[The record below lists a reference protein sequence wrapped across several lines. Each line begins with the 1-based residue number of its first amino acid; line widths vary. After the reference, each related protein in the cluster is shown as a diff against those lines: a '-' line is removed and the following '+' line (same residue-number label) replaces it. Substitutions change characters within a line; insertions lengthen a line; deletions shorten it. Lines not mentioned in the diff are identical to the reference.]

1 MLRSPMY
8 GSSSLYNRI
17 LSFLHG
23 DGYEDRFQRIAARLP
38 ADAWVL
44 DVGCGTCHM
53 AALLP
58 AGMRYTGLDLNQR
71 FVADARARG
80 IDARIGDVLDVSS
93 YPEGPTAVVVSDM
106 LHHIVPHE
114 ESFLRQLGQ
123 ALRSDL
129 VICETLTT
137 GSNALQRVAG
147 LLLDNDGFNDFRA
160 RLRFHLWG
168 EFTEASLTALLNRA
182 IPAPPPRIE
191 CTENPGKVRRGMR
204 FHTLLAH
211 YQGPSGTGAE
221 AVPEQLPGAV
231 E

>member
-1 MLRSPMY
+1 MY
-8 GSSSLYNRI
+8 GSASLYDRI

-23 DGYEDRFQRIAARLP
+23 EGYEDRFQRIAACLP
-38 ADAWVL
+38 ANAWVL

-53 AALLP
+53 AELLP
-58 AGMRYTGLDLNQR
+58 AGMRYTGLDLNR
-71 FVADARARG
+71 GFVAAARDRG
-80 IDARIGDVLDVSS
+80 IDARIGDVLDVAA

-114 ESFLRQLGQ
+114 SLFLRKLGR

-168 EFTEASLTALLNRA
+168 EFTEESLTELLKQA
-182 IPAPPPRIE
+182 IPTPAPRIQ

-211 YQGPSGTGAE
+211 YRGAPPSPNAP
-221 AVPEQLPGAV
+221 APNPGADGAA
-231 E
+231 